1 MSDGGNNKNAHQ
13 TLPVHQRIDH
23 ELFWSVQP
31 CIVTTHTIYF
41 IERSILH
48 PKHSVQAI
56 LLLCMEML
64 IECTTILQIT
74 VLFELKKCT
83 TILWIC
89 LLDASNILNP
99 LPWKSA
105 HPPHRFSLVK
115 RDRFV
120 ELISWCS
127 IKNWFLIN
135 QSINL
140 SFFLSTYKTTS
151 VKWNQRTLKTVFRS
165 FEMLYSHIT
174 PFTMACHNAN
184 IATLQF
190 HSHQQK
196 KTQFS
201 KITK

>member
-31 CIVTTHTIYF
+31 CIVTTHKIYF
-41 IERSILH
+41 IKRSILH

-64 IECTTILQIT
+64 IECTAILQIT

-89 LLDASNILNP
+89 LLDACNMLNP

-105 HPPHRFSLVK
+105 HPPHRFSLVR

-127 IKNWFLIN
+127 SKNWFLIN
-135 QSINL
+135 QSIN
-140 SFFLSTYKTTS
+140 SFFLSFHLQNNFCEMKSKNPKNCLQEFWDAILTYHP
-151 VKWNQRTLKTVFRS
+151 L
-165 FEMLYSHIT
+165 
-174 PFTMACHNAN
+174 HNG
-184 IATLQF
+184 LSQCK
-190 HSHQQK
+190 HSNPAVP
-196 KTQFS
+196 
-201 KITK
+201 

>member
-1 MSDGGNNKNAHQ
+1 
-13 TLPVHQRIDH
+13 
-23 ELFWSVQP
+23 
-31 CIVTTHTIYF
+31 
-41 IERSILH
+41 
-48 PKHSVQAI
+48 
-56 LLLCMEML
+56 MEML
-64 IECTTILQIT
+64 IECTAILQIT

-83 TILWIC
+83 TILWIH
-89 LLDASNILNP
+89 LLDACNILNP

-135 QSINL
+135 QSINQFFL

-196 KTQFS
+196 KTRFS
-201 KITK
+201 KITKVEKITLLILKLTKWVLIHSWIFHIHPLAQIV

>member
-1 MSDGGNNKNAHQ
+1 MIINVKGLGFSLRHTLPCKTHKSHMSDGGNNKNTHQ

-48 PKHSVQAI
+48 PKRSVQAI

-64 IECTTILQIT
+64 IECTAILQIT

-83 TILWIC
+83 TILWIH
-89 LLDASNILNP
+89 LLDACNILNP

-120 ELISWCS
+120 ELISWC
-127 IKNWFLIN
+127 
-135 QSINL
+135 
-140 SFFLSTYKTTS
+140 
-151 VKWNQRTLKTVFRS
+151 
-165 FEMLYSHIT
+165 
-174 PFTMACHNAN
+174 
-184 IATLQF
+184 
-190 HSHQQK
+190 
-196 KTQFS
+196 
-201 KITK
+201 